1 MVRTFEILNARVL
14 IVDDQESHVL
24 LLERMLRD
32 AGYTSVESTMDPTV
46 VCELHRK
53 NRYAAILLDLRMP
66 GMDGFQVMEKLK
78 ELTTDENFPVL
89 VFTAEPGHK
98 LRALRA
104 GARDFVSK
112 PLDMPEVL
120 IRVHN
125 MIELRLL
132 RLEMDLLRAQLVDAQ
147 RCATTA
153 A

>member
-1 MVRTFEILNARVL
+1 MVRTLDILNARVL
-14 IVDDQESHVL
+14 IVDDQSSHVL

-32 AGYTSVESTMDPTV
+32 AGYTSVESTTDPTV

-53 NRYAAILLDLRMP
+53 NRYAAILLDLKMP
-66 GMDGFQVMEKLK
+66 GMDGFQVMEALK
-78 ELTTDENFPVL
+78 EVDSDDNLPVL
-89 VFTAEPGHK
+89 VITAEPGHK

-132 RLEMDLLRAQLVDAQ
+132 RLKTRLLNEQLVDAQ
-147 RCATTA
+147 KVTS
-153 A
+153 

>member
-1 MVRTFEILNARVL
+1 MVRTLDILNARVL

-32 AGYTSVESTMDPTV
+32 AGYTSIQSTMDATE

-53 NRYAAILLDLRMP
+53 NRYAAILLDLKMP
-66 GMDGFQVMEKLK
+66 GMDGFQVMDSLK
-78 ELTTDENFPVL
+78 GVENEDNFPVL
-89 VFTAEPGHK
+89 VITAEPGQK

-132 RLEMDLLRAQLVDAQ
+132 RLEMELLRAQLVDAQ
-147 RCATTA
+147 NTVTT
-153 A
+153 